1 MERIPQPNEIYQHFK
16 GNLYRVVTLAKHADT
31 GERMVIY
38 QALYGDFE
46 IWARPL
52 REFTGRVD
60 ERKHP
65 EAAGRQRFTL
75 LPQIMGQDGLKPP
88 AAGKPEQ
95 AAPAGEEPSQS
106 PSAGGN
112 PALAREQ
119 MPAASDLPEDAAGR
133 DLTAAGTEEASGLA
147 VPPSGPAA
155 PPSDEEEPALD
166 PMLMAFLDADSY
178 EEKLAIF
185 TDMRGRITDDM
196 LTTMAV
202 ALDIDLKEGELMER
216 YEELK
221 NCIVM
226 LEKYE
231 CNRLR

>member
-31 GERMVIY
+31 GERMVVY

-75 LPQIMGQDGLKPP
+75 LPQIMGQDGL
-88 AAGKPEQ
+88 
-95 AAPAGEEPSQS
+95 
-106 PSAGGN
+106 N
-112 PALAREQ
+112 P
-119 MPAASDLPEDAAGR
+119 PAASDLPEDAAGR
-133 DLTAAGTEEASGLA
+133 ALSAAGAEEA
-147 VPPSGPAA
+147 SGPAA
-155 PPSDEEEPALD
+155 PPSGEEEPALD

-185 TDMRGRITDDM
+185 TDMRGRVTDDM

>member
-1 MERIPQPNEIYQHFK
+1 MEKIPQPNEIYQHFK

-31 GERMVIY
+31 GERMVVY

-75 LPQIMGQDGLKPP
+75 LPQIMGQDGL
-88 AAGKPEQ
+88 
-95 AAPAGEEPSQS
+95 
-106 PSAGGN
+106 N
-112 PALAREQ
+112 P
-119 MPAASDLPEDAAGR
+119 PAASDLPEDAAGR
-133 DLTAAGTEEASGLA
+133 ALSAAGAEEA
-147 VPPSGPAA
+147 SGPAA
-155 PPSDEEEPALD
+155 PPSGEEEPALD

>member
-1 MERIPQPNEIYQHFK
+1 MEKIPQPNEIYQHFK

-65 EAAGRQRFTL
+65 EAAGRQCFTL

-88 AAGKPEQ
+88 AGEKPEQ
-95 AAPAGEEPSQS
+95 AAPA
-106 PSAGGN
+106 
-112 PALAREQ
+112 
-119 MPAASDLPEDAAGR
+119 AGR
-133 DLTAAGTEEASGLA
+133 DLSAAGAEEA
-147 VPPSGPAA
+147 SGPAA
-155 PPSDEEEPALD
+155 PSSDEEEPALD

-185 TDMRGRITDDM
+185 TDMRGRVTDDM

-231 CNRLR
+231 CTRLR

>member
-31 GERMVIY
+31 GERMVVY

-52 REFTGRVD
+52 REFTGMVD

-75 LPQIMGQDGLKPP
+75 LPQIMGQDGL
-88 AAGKPEQ
+88 
-95 AAPAGEEPSQS
+95 
-106 PSAGGN
+106 N
-112 PALAREQ
+112 P
-119 MPAASDLPEDAAGR
+119 PAASDLPEDAAGR
-133 DLTAAGTEEASGLA
+133 ALSAAGAEEA
-147 VPPSGPAA
+147 SGPAA
-155 PPSDEEEPALD
+155 PPSGEEEPALD

-185 TDMRGRITDDM
+185 TDMRGRVTDDM

>member
-31 GERMVIY
+31 GERMVVY

-75 LPQIMGQDGLKPP
+75 LPQIMGQDGL
-88 AAGKPEQ
+88 
-95 AAPAGEEPSQS
+95 
-106 PSAGGN
+106 N
-112 PALAREQ
+112 P
-119 MPAASDLPEDAAGR
+119 PAASDLPEDAAGR
-133 DLTAAGTEEASGLA
+133 ALSAAGAEEA
-147 VPPSGPAA
+147 SGPAA
-155 PPSDEEEPALD
+155 PPSGEEEPALD